1 MNCDVF
7 SIRINEVI
15 MKKRVFSHENE
26 FWSSFAMKSNT
37 IKSMLS
43 ALVVSAS
50 MATAAKA
57 DVFTTYTVDASYNN
71 GGGTITG
78 TFTVDATVAATA
90 PGGTL
95 DLTAINLVQT
105 GSGGI
110 NSFNFTDTGVG
121 EQGVAVSDTLDQP
134 PSFYNLTIN
143 DGGNDL
149 NLGFDVNGGALATT
163 GFGHSTVETEFSGA
177 PIFIVSGTI
186 TEGTGITAAVPEPS
200 TWAMLILGFA
210 GIGFMA
216 YRRKSKPLMMT
227 A

>member
-1 MNCDVF
+1 
-7 SIRINEVI
+7 
-15 MKKRVFSHENE
+15 MKNE
-26 FWSSFAMKSNT
+26 FWSSFAMKSNI

-43 ALVVSAS
+43 ALVISAS

-57 DVFTTYTVDASYNN
+57 DTFLTYTVDASYNN

-90 PGGTL
+90 PGGTN

-110 NSFNFTDTGVG
+110 NSFNFTDTSF
-121 EQGVAVSDTLDQP
+121 ASDYLYES
-134 PSFYNLTIN
+134 PSFYNLSIN

-149 NLGFDVNGGALATT
+149 NLGFDLNGGALATT

-177 PIFIVSGTI
+177 PIFVVSGTI

-200 TWAMLILGFA
+200 TWAMMILGFI
-210 GIGFMA
+210 GVGFMA
-216 YRRKSKPLMMT
+216 YRRKSKALLM
-227 A
+227 AA

>member
-1 MNCDVF
+1 
-7 SIRINEVI
+7 
-15 MKKRVFSHENE
+15 
-26 FWSSFAMKSNT
+26 MKSNVAWGSLT
-37 IKSMLS
+37 IKS
-43 ALVVSAS
+43 ALAVAAVATFVGC
-50 MATAAKA
+50 ATAAKA

-121 EQGVAVSDTLDQP
+121 EQGVVVSDTLDQP
-134 PSFYNLTIN
+134 PSFYDLNIN

-149 NLGFDVNGGALATT
+149 TLGFDIDGGALATT

-177 PIFIVSGTI
+177 PIFVVSGTI

-200 TWAMLILGFA
+200 TWAMMILGFC
-210 GIGFMA
+210 GVGFLA
-216 YRRKSKPLMMT
+216 YRRKQNGAALRL

>member
-1 MNCDVF
+1 MQL
-7 SIRINEVI
+7 
-15 MKKRVFSHENE
+15 
-26 FWSSFAMKSNT
+26 NT
-37 IKSMLS
+37 VKSMLS
-43 ALVVSAS
+43 ALVILAS

-57 DVFTTYTVDASYNN
+57 DTFLTYTVDASYNN

-78 TFTVDATVAATA
+78 TFTVDATVAAAA
-90 PGGTL
+90 PGGTK

-110 NSFNFTDTGVG
+110 NTFNFTNTS
-121 EQGVAVSDTLDQP
+121 VASDAIDQP

-149 NLGFDVNGGALATT
+149 NLGFDLNGGALATT

-177 PIFIVSGTI
+177 PIFVVSGTI

-200 TWAMLILGFA
+200 TWAMMILGFC
-210 GIGFMA
+210 GLGFIA
-216 YRRKSKPLMMT
+216 YRRKQNGPAFRL

>member
-1 MNCDVF
+1 MQL
-7 SIRINEVI
+7 
-15 MKKRVFSHENE
+15 
-26 FWSSFAMKSNT
+26 NT
-37 IKSMLS
+37 VKSMLS
-43 ALVVSAS
+43 ALVILAS

-57 DVFTTYTVDASYNN
+57 DTFLTYTVDASYNN

-90 PGGTL
+90 LGGTK

-110 NSFNFTDTGVG
+110 NTFNFTNTS
-121 EQGVAVSDTLDQP
+121 VASDAIDQP

-149 NLGFDVNGGALATT
+149 NLGFDLNGGALATT

-177 PIFIVSGTI
+177 PIFVVSGTI

-200 TWAMLILGFA
+200 TWAMMILGFC
-210 GIGFMA
+210 GLGFIA
-216 YRRKSKPLMMT
+216 YRRKQNGPAFRL

>member
-1 MNCDVF
+1 
-7 SIRINEVI
+7 
-15 MKKRVFSHENE
+15 
-26 FWSSFAMKSNT
+26 MKSNVAWGSLT
-37 IKSMLS
+37 IKS
-43 ALVVSAS
+43 ALAVAAVATFVGC
-50 MATAAKA
+50 ATAAKA

-121 EQGVAVSDTLDQP
+121 EQGVVVSDTLDQP
-134 PSFYNLTIN
+134 PSFYDLNIN

-149 NLGFDVNGGALATT
+149 TLGFDIDGGALATT

-177 PIFIVSGTI
+177 PIFVVSGTI

-200 TWAMLILGFA
+200 TWAMMILGFF

-216 YRRKSKPLMMT
+216 YRRKQNGPALRL

>member
-1 MNCDVF
+1 
-7 SIRINEVI
+7 
-15 MKKRVFSHENE
+15 
-26 FWSSFAMKSNT
+26 MKSNVAWGSLT
-37 IKSMLS
+37 IKS
-43 ALVVSAS
+43 ALAVAAVATFVGC
-50 MATAAKA
+50 ATAAKA

-121 EQGVAVSDTLDQP
+121 EQGVVVSDTLDQP
-134 PSFYNLTIN
+134 PSFYDLNIN

-149 NLGFDVNGGALATT
+149 TLGFDIDGGALATT
-163 GFGHSTVETEFSGA
+163 GFGNSTVETEFSGA
-177 PIFIVSGTI
+177 PIFVVSGTI
-186 TEGTGITAAVPEPS
+186 TEGPGMTAAVPEPS
-200 TWAMLILGFA
+200 TWAMMILGFL
-210 GIGFMA
+210 GLGFMA
-216 YRRKSKPLMMT
+216 YRRKSEGSLRL

>member
-1 MNCDVF
+1 
-7 SIRINEVI
+7 
-15 MKKRVFSHENE
+15 
-26 FWSSFAMKSNT
+26 MKSNT

-43 ALVVSAS
+43 ALVISAS

-110 NSFNFTDTGVG
+110 NSFNFTDTSF
-121 EQGVAVSDTLDQP
+121 ASDYLYES

-149 NLGFDVNGGALATT
+149 NLGFDINGGALATI

-200 TWAMLILGFA
+200 TWAMMILGFT
-210 GIGFMA
+210 GVGFMA
-216 YRRKSKPLMMT
+216 YRRKSKPLLI
-227 A
+227 AA

>member
-1 MNCDVF
+1 VF

-15 MKKRVFSHENE
+15 MKKRCSVVKMNSGV
-26 FWSSFAMKSNT
+26 
-37 IKSMLS
+37 KSMLS
-43 ALVVSAS
+43 ALVISAS

-57 DVFTTYTVDASYNN
+57 DTFLTYNVDASYNN

-90 PGGTL
+90 PGGTQ

-110 NSFNFTDTGVG
+110 NSFNFTNTS
-121 EQGVAVSDTLDQP
+121 VASDYLYES

-149 NLGFDVNGGALATT
+149 NLGFDLNGGALATT
-163 GFGHSTVETEFSGA
+163 GFGESTVETEFSGA
-177 PIFIVSGTI
+177 PIFVVSGTI
-186 TEGTGITAAVPEPS
+186 TEGPGIAPAVPEPS
-200 TWAMLILGFA
+200 TWAMMILGYA

-216 YRRKSKPLMMT
+216 YRRKSKPLMAT
-227 A
+227 